1 MYTYGS
7 DLNDFGASE
16 AAGLAGAGIWMLI
29 ALILSLV
36 GCFLVYFLFVTKKE
50 EPTQKFAKWLK
61 ELLTFNKMLVEPI
74 LKICYI
80 FAALFTT
87 LSSFAFIGQGG
98 LGFLMFIL
106 TLSLGNLF
114 VRIIYEFILIK
125 IMVWKNTTEINKKLK

>member
-7 DLNDFGASE
+7 DLNGFGASE

-74 LKICYI
+74 LKIWGI
-80 FAALFTT
+80 
-87 LSSFAFIGQGG
+87 S
-98 LGFLMFIL
+98 
-106 TLSLGNLF
+106 
-114 VRIIYEFILIK
+114 R
-125 IMVWKNTTEINKKLK
+125 TE

>member
-1 MYTYGS
+1 MGYTYGS
-7 DLNDFGASE
+7 DFGAQE

-50 EPTQKFAKWLK
+50 EPTQKFAAWLK
-61 ELLTFNKMLVEPI
+61 ELLSFNKMLVEPI

-98 LGFLMFIL
+98 FGFLMFIL
-106 TLSLGNLF
+106 TITLGNLG
-114 VRIIYEFILIK
+114 VRVIYEFILIK